1 MAHSSVL
8 EKIEEMPLS
17 AVAGQYTAKDYFNLP
32 EGSPYQ
38 LIEGELIMTPSPLT
52 EHQIISKNLE
62 LAIYLHI
69 KKNNLGLALNAPID
83 VYLNNKNAYQPD
95 IIFIS
100 NKNKDIIR
108 KHGID
113 GAPDLVI
120 EILSP
125 SNSYYDVR
133 VKKDIY
139 ERSGVIEYIIVDPR
153 TKSIDVYRRTVERPE
168 TDLNTYYSNVNSNN
182 NSADTPNLNE
192 ALASN
197 LNNNEYIQTGFN
209 ETMSVRL
216 ENNGKLYIKTLDLEI
231 ELKDI
236 FTEI

>member
-1 MAHSSVL
+1 MNNNSSVL
-8 EKIEEMPLS
+8 EKIEKMSSP
-17 AVAGQYTAKDYFNLP
+17 AYPDKYTAKDYFNLP

-38 LIEGELIMTPSPLT
+38 LIEGELIMTPSPSLT

-62 LAIYLHI
+62 LAIYSQV
-69 KKNNLGLALNAPID
+69 KKNKLGLALDAPID

-100 NKNKDIIR
+100 NKNKDIIK

-133 VKKDIY
+133 LKKDIY
-139 ERSGVIEYIIVDPR
+139 EKSGVTEYIIVDPR
-153 TKSIDVYRRTVERPE
+153 TKSIDIYRRKTESKPE
-168 TDLNTYYSNVNSNN
+168 ADLNTEDNDVRYGITS
-182 NSADTPNLNE
+182 
-192 ALASN
+192 
-197 LNNNEYIQTGFN
+197 GFN
-209 ETMSVRL
+209 ETMSVRS

-231 ELKDI
+231 DLKDI

>member
-62 LAIYLHI
+62 LAIYLHV

-133 VKKDIY
+133 VKKDVY

-153 TKSIDVYRRTVERPE
+153 TKSIDVYRRGAENKPE
-168 TDLNTYYSNVNSNN
+168 TDLNIEHNG
-182 NSADTPNLNE
+182 DTGNIL
-192 ALASN
+192 SG
-197 LNNNEYIQTGFN
+197 GFN

-231 ELKDI
+231 DLKDI

>member
-1 MAHSSVL
+1 Y
-8 EKIEEMPLS
+8 PN
-17 AVAGQYTAKDYFNLP
+17 QYTAKDYFNLP

-62 LAIYLHI
+62 LIIYTHV
-69 KKNNLGLALNAPID
+69 KKNNLGLALDAPID

-133 VKKDIY
+133 IKKDIY

-153 TKSIDVYRRTVERPE
+153 TKSIDVYRRTAERPE
-168 TDLNTYYSNVNSNN
+168 TDFNTNLNN
-182 NSADTPNLNE
+182 NPADALNLTE
-192 ALASN
+192 ASTSN

-209 ETMSVRL
+209 ETMSVRV

-231 ELKDI
+231 GLKDI

>member
-17 AVAGQYTAKDYFNLP
+17 AVAGQYTAKDYLNLP

-62 LAIYLHI
+62 LAIYFHV
-69 KKNNLGLALNAPID
+69 KKNNLGLALDAPID

-100 NKNKDIIR
+100 AKNKDIIR

-139 ERSGVIEYIIVDPR
+139 EKSGVIEYIIVDPR
-153 TKSIDVYRRTVERPE
+153 TKSIDVYRKTANIPK
-168 TDLNTYYSNVNSNN
+168 TDLNTDSNN
-182 NSADTPNLNE
+182 NSVDASNLTE
-192 ALASN
+192 ASASN
-197 LNNNEYIQTGFN
+197 LNNNKYIQTGFN

-216 ENNGKLYIKTLDLEI
+216 ENNGKLYIKTLGLEI
-231 ELKDI
+231 DSKDI

>member
-1 MAHSSVL
+1 MTRSSVL
-8 EKIEEMPLS
+8 EKIEEMSPS
-17 AVAGQYTAKDYFNLP
+17 ACPGQYTAKDYFNLP

-38 LIEGELIMTPSPLT
+38 LIEGELIMTPAPLT

-62 LAIYLHI
+62 LAIYLHV

-95 IIFIS
+95 ILFIS
-100 NKNKDIIR
+100 NKNKDIIK

-113 GAPDLVI
+113 GAPDLAI

-133 VKKDIY
+133 IKKDIY
-139 ERSGVIEYIIVDPR
+139 ERSGVMEYIVVDPR
-153 TKSIDVYRRTVERPE
+153 TKSIDIYRRKTENKPE
-168 TDLNTYYSNVNSNN
+168 TDLNIKGHNGDAGHILSG
-182 NSADTPNLNE
+182 
-192 ALASN
+192 
-197 LNNNEYIQTGFN
+197 GFN
-209 ETMSVRL
+209 ETMSVRV

-231 ELKDI
+231 DLKDI

>member
-1 MAHSSVL
+1 MTQSFVL
-8 EKIEEMPLS
+8 EKLEETSIPAYIKQS
-17 AVAGQYTAKDYFNLP
+17 SKQYTAQDYFNLP

-38 LIEGELIMTPSPLT
+38 LIEGELIMSPSPLT

-62 LAIYLHI
+62 LIIYTHV

-100 NKNKDIIR
+100 DKNKDIIK

-125 SNSYYDVR
+125 SNIYYDVR

-139 ERSGVIEYIIVDPR
+139 EKSGVIEYIIVDPR
-153 TKSIDVYRRTVERPE
+153 TKSIDVYRRTERTPE
-168 TDLNTYYSNVNSNN
+168 NASDVS
-182 NSADTPNLNE
+182 NSAS
-192 ALASN
+192 ASAVPTSGDRRSGFDETTSVKVE
-197 LNNNEYIQTGFN
+197 NNE
-209 ETMSVRL
+209 
-216 ENNGKLYIKTLDLEI
+216 KLYVKTLNLEI
-231 ELKDI
+231 DSKEI
-236 FTEI
+236 FEGA